1 MQQISDLL
9 WAFVEY
15 QMMNFIQILACDH
28 RHDVQWDLPYI
39 RFGGPESDCAIKTG
53 ANKIFD
59 IEVNADETPK
69 LFWLWQNLDQ
79 LGNPDVV
86 GYCQYRRFFTTL
98 AVQQPVIDI
107 PREKLRREFALTP
120 IQQLM
125 LINQHN
131 VDGILHPHFKVI
143 DDHKT
148 PYTYIW
154 EQIYILE
161 GQKNL
166 QLRFQKKAFDLL
178 LDHAPN
184 DLKDAMLKAFEVKE
198 NYLCNIFTVKRE
210 VFKQFGEAAFR
221 AVEDL
226 LKIMTKEERDEL
238 HPYWLAYLFERYT
251 SCWYHALEISGKCKF
266 LKIPLLTIDA
276 GKHIKWEPK

>member
-1 MQQISDLL
+1 
-9 WAFVEY
+9 
-15 QMMNFIQILACDH
+15 MNSIQIFACDH
-28 RHDVQWDLPYI
+28 RHEVQWDLPYV

-69 LFWLWQNLDQ
+69 LFWLWKNLDQ
-79 LGNPDVV
+79 LGNPDII
-86 GYCQYRRFFTTL
+86 GYCQYRRFFYSVSAQL
-98 AVQQPVIDI
+98 PVVDI

-120 IQQLM
+120 IQQLV

-131 VDGILHPHFKVI
+131 ADGILHPHFKVI
-143 DDHKT
+143 DDYKT
-148 PYTYIW
+148 PYKYIW
-154 EQIYILE
+154 EQICILE
-161 GQKNL
+161 GEKNL

-178 LDHAPN
+178 LERTPN
-184 DLKDAMLKAFEVKE
+184 DLKNAMQQAFEVKE

-210 VFKQFGEAAFR
+210 VFKQFGEVAFR

-226 LKIMTKEERDEL
+226 LKIMSREERNQL

-251 SCWYHALEISGKCKF
+251 SCWYHALEIARRCKF
-266 LKIPLLTIDA
+266 LKIPLLTVNA
-276 GKHIKWEPK
+276 SQHIEWSPRK